1 MTVPTLLG
9 KLLFVKSDSED
20 EKKREDYYCLIASMF
35 FPWSHRWTPKSS
47 EESWE
52 QFVEANQEILSPR
65 IRRMIYNLT
74 LLHKSKEET
83 RIHQMQLRAQEEE
96 ASDVDGD
103 DFDDS
108 STIANDD
115 SFDDLDDDLSDH
127 DDDFSAEIEEAIN
140 NPIELGLDFYSREG
154 LDAYRDNGYL
164 NTASSS
170 QLLSLFQM
178 TSISL
183 IFHLS
188 DLQMQTKRLS
198 NAAAAAQSRQ
208 QTSMSGDR
216 TDESPHVFITDG
228 TDDEPAIMDIIHKFT
243 LNEAQQR
250 VFRIIAYHTLG
261 RSKVGPQLRLGV
273 FGEGGTGKSRL
284 IAAIRA

>member
-1 MTVPTLLG
+1 MKRKGRIITVSSRQYSSPGL
-9 KLLFVKSDSED
+9 D
-20 EKKREDYYCLIASMF
+20 
-35 FPWSHRWTPKSS
+35 RWMPKSS
-47 EESWE
+47 EESWQ
-52 QFVEANQEILSPR
+52 QFVEANQDTLSAR
-65 IRRMIYNLT
+65 IRRIIYNLT

-96 ASDVDGD
+96 ESDVDDD

-108 STIANDD
+108 SMIVSDD
-115 SFDDLDDDLSDH
+115 SFDDLDDDLSNH

-140 NPIELGLDFYSREG
+140 SPIEFGLDFYSREG

-170 QLLSLFQM
+170 SASQPVSDDIYLFDLSF
-178 TSISL
+178 
-183 IFHLS
+183 S

-198 NAAAAAQSRQ
+198 NAAAAAQSHQ

-216 TDESPHVFITDG
+216 TDESPHIFITDD

-261 RSKVGPQLRLGV
+261 RSKVGPQLHLGM